1 MPLGML
7 PGMGT
12 EGLAPTIS
20 QLLKPCDLGLSPPV
34 LNQGGA

>member
-12 EGLAPTIS
+12 EGLAPTITVS
-20 QLLKPCDLGLSPPV
+20 CSNPV
-34 LNQGGA
+34 TWG